1 MDRLIR
7 YIKTLIVCVTGGL
20 AGRVLYYYN
29 EYRKFPALYQE
40 PYPSFWER
48 IRFTVFCSLG
58 VITVSIIICIILSV
72 INNKK
77 TQQIDSEQGK

>member
-1 MDRLIR
+1 MDRL
-7 YIKTLIVCVTGGL
+7 
-20 AGRVLYYYN
+20 
-29 EYRKFPALYQE
+29 
-40 PYPSFWER
+40 

-77 TQQIDSEQGK
+77 TRQIDSEQGK